1 MVTAFD
7 LNLRHLGA
15 IVAIG
20 RLGSISAASAHVNLS
35 QPALT
40 QALAKME
47 QVLED
52 DLFDRHPSG
61 AVPTPH
67 GALFITRA
75 ERAIALIVEAGRLV
89 RRGARL
95 PPIAH
100 LERSVSMIQLR
111 ALATVERAG
120 SYALAARETHLS
132 QPSVHRAVKELELIV
147 GVPLLVRAGRT
158 MRATAAAE
166 RMVRAT
172 RLAERELQAGLD
184 ELQAAKRAGSGQV
197 AIGSL
202 PLARAAFLP
211 SALAKFSA
219 LYPHAKIRIVE
230 GPYGE
235 LLAALRQGDIDMLIG
250 ALRDPAGTPDVVQT
264 PLFADELSI
273 VARAG
278 HPLGQRADPTLTDLA
293 EYPWV
298 VNPPGAPI
306 RSKWEAMFRDAGV
319 EPPALRIECGS
330 ILVIRGLLLEGDW
343 LALLSQDEYRLEQ
356 HAGLIS
362 PIGNPVAGSLRQ
374 IGISIRLGW
383 RPTSTQAGMIAMLE
397 ALAAER
403 TSGI

>member
-1 MVTAFD
+1 MKTAFD

-15 IVAIG
+15 IVAIAH
-20 RLGSISAASAHVNLS
+20 RGSISAASAAVNLS

-47 QVLED
+47 QMLGH
-52 DLFDRHPSG
+52 DLFDRQPGG
-61 AVPTPH
+61 AVPTAA
-67 GALFITRA
+67 GAMFVSRA
-75 ERAIALIVEAGRLV
+75 ERALGLIVEGGRLL

-100 LERSVSMIQLR
+100 LDRSVSMIQLR

-120 SYALAARETHLS
+120 SYALAAREVGLS
-132 QPSVHRAVKELELIV
+132 QPSVHRAVKELEAIL

-166 RMVRAT
+166 RIVRAI
-172 RLAERELQAGLD
+172 RLAARELQAGLD
-184 ELQAAKRAGSGQV
+184 ELEAVTRAGAGQV

-202 PLARAAFLP
+202 PLARAALLP
-211 SALAKFSA
+211 TALGTFAAAF
-219 LYPHAKIRIVE
+219 PHAQIRVVE
-230 GPYGE
+230 GLYAE
-235 LLAALRQGDIDMLIG
+235 LLAALRQGDIDILLG
-250 ALRDPAGTPDVVQT
+250 ALRDPAGTPDIVQT

-278 HPLGQRADPTLTDLA
+278 HPLAGRARPTLAELA
-293 EYPWV
+293 AYPWV
-298 VNPPGAPI
+298 INPPGAPI
-306 RSKWEAMFRDAGV
+306 RDKWEGLFRSGAM

-343 LALLSQDEYRLEQ
+343 LALMSQDQYRLEQ
-356 HAGLIS
+356 DSGLIA
-362 PIGNPVAGSLRQ
+362 PLGGPVPGSLRQ
-374 IGISIRLGW
+374 IGIATRSGW
-383 RPTSTQAGMIAMLE
+383 RPTAAQAAMIGVLE
-397 ALAAER
+397 TLAAAR